1 MAPGRHFL
9 PTRRSRRLHSRTFY
23 RVPLPRPHRATF
35 GGNGCRSRRHSK
47 SRSSLCGKISHR
59 AEPFPM
65 SQVRPLPGST
75 YTDTRDWNRGNM
87 ERLAAD
93 RLLYTFPAN
102 AGRPVG
108 AAKPLGGQEQPE
120 NGQRSSEL
128 RSFCRTF
135 PFGER
140 APRGKRR
147 YGCQRRTLR
156 RGIGQ
161 VPAGARR

>member
-1 MAPGRHFL
+1 VPESPAFEGQIEFVRKDLAP
-9 PTRRSRRLHSRTFY
+9 
-23 RVPLPRPHRATF
+23 
-35 GGNGCRSRRHSK
+35 
-47 SRSSLCGKISHR
+47 R

-75 YTDTRDWNRGNM
+75 YTDTRHWNRGYM

-102 AGRPVG
+102 AGQLVG

-128 RSFCRTF
+128 RGHFAGHFLSTSVLLVANGDTGAKAKDEYFVAELAKCQQELG
-135 PFGER
+135 GEYLSITWWER
-140 APRGKRR
+140 LEKACR
-147 YGCQRRTLR
+147 YGRRATR
-156 RGIGQ
+156 FTG
-161 VPAGARR
+161 